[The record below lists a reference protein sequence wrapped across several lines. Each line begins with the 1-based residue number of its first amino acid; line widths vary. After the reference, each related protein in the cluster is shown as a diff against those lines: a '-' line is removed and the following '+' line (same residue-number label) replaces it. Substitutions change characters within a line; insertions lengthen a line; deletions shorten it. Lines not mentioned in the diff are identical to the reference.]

1 MGLRGIPE
9 TELLFED
16 LEVSENM
23 VLMPPSGFK
32 RGFADLM
39 NAYNSQR
46 VGAGTVALGLAVG
59 AYRNAL
65 EFAK

>member
-16 LEVSENM
+16 LEVPENM

-46 VGAGTVALGLAVG
+46 
-59 AYRNAL
+59 
-65 EFAK
+65 